1 MPNNIRLIDANVAFR
16 FLTEQ
21 LVEERG
27 AFSQGINK
35 GLNIAR
41 SALRNPDAI
50 PTFHD
55 MPIGDPLTLD
65 QLRGMHGRW
74 VWIVSRD
81 KDLSVSGWAYVG
93 TDHVFT
99 YWEYQPDKLAG
110 RVVYNI
116 GDYGEWLAFRSPTAN
131 IDRSEWVS
139 VQERLPTRNGKYMC
153 FYGFEIDTGRSGMMF
168 TGCLDYYATDKEPHW
183 QHASTGLF
191 VTHWMPLPE
200 PPVFYG

>member
-1 MPNNIRLIDANVAFR
+1 MTNHEKMVNLIINEKKADQETGSFTDFLAEFLLGHGVKLPKDSETAIRH
-16 FLTEQ
+16 TPS
-21 LVEERG
+21 G
-27 AFSQGINK
+27 K
-35 GLNIAR
+35 
-41 SALRNPDAI
+41 
-50 PTFHD
+50 
-55 MPIGDPLTLD
+55 PLTLD

-81 KDLSVSGWAYVG
+81 KDLAVSGWAYVG

-99 YWEYQPDKLAG
+99 YWEYQPDKLVG

-131 IDRSEWVS
+131 IDKSEWVS
-139 VQERLPTRNGKYMC
+139 VQERLPTKNGKYMC
-153 FYGFEIDTGRSGMMF
+153 FYGFERDTGRSGMMF

-200 PPVFYG
+200 PPVFDD

>member
-1 MPNNIRLIDANVAFR
+1 MTNNGRLIDANVAFR

-50 PTFHD
+50 PTFYD
-55 MPIGDPLTLD
+55 MPSGDPLTLD
-65 QLRGMHGRW
+65 QLREMNGYPGFWDDGETGCFGIITVDSSGKWKGVPFFRGRW
-74 VWIVSRD
+74 KQVN
-81 KDLSVSGWAYVG
+81 
-93 TDHVFT
+93 F
-99 YWEYQPDKLAG
+99 E
-110 RVVYNI
+110 YNI
-116 GDYGEWLAFRSPTAN
+116 EARGMKIHACHPTH
-131 IDRSEWVS
+131 IDRSRWVS
-139 VQERLPTRNGKYMC
+139 VQERLPMIDGKYIC
-153 FYGFEIDTGRSGMMF
+153 FYGFERDTGRSGMMF